1 MDKWMEIKVLTTTAA
16 ADMISD
22 ILLEAGSGGTMIE
35 DKNDVAANQRPEGQ
49 WDIIDEAIA
58 ERIGD
63 DVKVTGYFPQDENFD
78 SVVEHIKNEMIRV
91 REMGLDFDLGKLE
104 VYTQEFENQDWS
116 ESWKSEFKPIR
127 LGEHIVVRPG
137 WSDVELE
144 EGDKVIEIDP
154 GMAFGT
160 GTHETTAMCTALV
173 EQYVKPGQ
181 RVIDIGT
188 GSGILA
194 IAAAH
199 MGAGEV
205 LATDLDP
212 VAVRVAAENCR
223 INGFEKID
231 CRCGDLLE
239 VVDVSGDVVIANIIA
254 DVICMLC
261 APVRERIVDDGIFIC
276 SGIAVDRRDDVI
288 AALNAA
294 IAQLDAA
301 EDASAMFAASLAL
314 DTAVENC
321 YSDLSRLTLSEMDTA
336 DARYKYKNFTSAQL
350 RITHDDYNVRAAK
363 FNKDLSAFPARLLG
377 TIRGIRP
384 LSLFQ

>member
-1 MDKWMEIKVLTTTAA
+1 MDKWMELKVLTTTAA
-16 ADMISD
+16 ADMISE
-22 ILLEAGSGGTMIE
+22 ILLELGSGGTMIE

-63 DVKVTGYFPQDENFD
+63 DVKVTGYFPEDD
-78 SVVEHIKNEMIRV
+78 SFAGIVEELKARLEALRGM
-91 REMGLDFDLGKLE
+91 EMGFDLGKLE
-104 VYTQEFENQDWS
+104 IITQGFENQDWS

-127 LGEHIVVRPG
+127 LGKHIVVKPG
-137 WSDVELE
+137 WADAELQP
-144 EGDKVIEIDP
+144 GDKVIEIDP

-160 GTHETTAMCTALV
+160 GTHETTAMCTELV
-173 EQYVKPGQ
+173 EKYVQPGQ

-212 VAVRVAAENCR
+212 VAVRVAEENCR

-239 VVDVSGDVVIANIIA
+239 VVDVCGDVVIANIIA
-254 DVICMLC
+254 DVICML
-261 APVRERIVDDGIFIC
+261 AKPVRERIVENGLFIC

-288 AALNAA
+288 AALNEANYEILDCPVKGEWAA
-294 IAQLDAA
+294 
-301 EDASAMFAASLAL
+301 FAA
-314 DTAVENC
+314 
-321 YSDLSRLTLSEMDTA
+321 RK
-336 DARYKYKNFTSAQL
+336 R
-350 RITHDDYNVRAAK
+350 
-363 FNKDLSAFPARLLG
+363 
-377 TIRGIRP
+377 
-384 LSLFQ
+384 